1 MTEADK
7 DHRDGDES
15 WDYSEILRIHN
26 CERLEVDLT
35 ISGNQR
41 IANLMKG
48 KILIF
53 EDIQELDIDRFD
65 IGETNN
71 DGTVSRI

>member
-15 WDYSEILRIHN
+15 WDYSEILRIYN

>member
-15 WDYSEILRIHN
+15 WDYSEILRIYN

-53 EDIQELDIDRFD
+53 ENIQELDIDRFD